1 MADHFI
7 PIPQSVF
14 AESIRGLLAPI
25 ADLLDDAKVSE
36 VMINGPKQVYV
47 ERGGQLELTSATF
60 SDNDALMSAINGIAQ
75 YVGRFINAEHPRLD
89 ARLPDG
95 SRVHAIIPPAARGGA
110 HLAIRKFSKHRL
122 TIEQLLSFGSL
133 TEEAAEFLKI
143 CVVCERN
150 LLVAG
155 GTGSG
160 KTSLLNVMSSLI
172 PSDERIIVIEDSS
185 ELQLQQE
192 HVVYLEARP
201 GDARGRGRVT
211 IKELFWSSMRL
222 RPDRVVIGELRGGE
236 ALDLVQAM
244 TSGHGGSMST
254 THATYPDDTLRRV
267 ETMALMSDV
276 EIPHHALRE
285 QVASAIQI
293 IVQTSRF
300 NDGSRGLTHIA
311 EVIGLRPDGASYE
324 LRNIFEIHRERD
336 NRGGERR
343 QLVRTDYQPKFL
355 KEYGYTH

>member
-1 MADHFI
+1 MADAYI
-7 PIPQSVF
+7 PIPKTVF
-14 AESIRGLLAPI
+14 EESIRGLLAPI
-25 ADLLDDAKVSE
+25 ATLLDDGKVSE
-36 VMINGPKQVYV
+36 VMINGPKTIYV
-47 ERGGQLELTSATF
+47 ERGGRLELTDMAF
-60 SDNDALMSAINGIAQ
+60 SDDDDLMSAINGIAQ
-75 YVGRFINAEHPRLD
+75 YVGKFINTEHPRLD

-95 SRVHAIIPPAARGGA
+95 SRVHAIIPPAAKGGA
-110 HLAIRKFSKHRL
+110 HLAIRKFSKKRL
-122 TIEQLLSFGSL
+122 TMDQLLQFGSL
-133 TEEAAEFLKI
+133 TPEAAEFLKL
-143 CVVCERN
+143 CVTSERN
-150 LLVAG
+150 MIVAG

-172 PSDERIIVIEDSS
+172 PVDERIIVIEDSS
-185 ELQLQQE
+185 ELQLQQD

-201 GDARGRGRVT
+201 GDPRGRGKVT

-254 THATYPDDTLRRV
+254 THATYPDDTLRRI

-285 QVASAIQI
+285 QVASAIHI
-293 IVQTSRF
+293 VVQTTRF

-311 EVIGLRPDGASYE
+311 EVIGLRPDASGYE
-324 LRNIFEIHRERD
+324 IRNVFEIRRERD
-336 NRGGERR
+336 SRGQEHRR
-343 QLVRTDYQPKFL
+343 LMRTDYQPAFF
-355 KEYGYTH
+355 KEYGISH